1 MTHEFKTVLY
11 TESSG
16 IATIT
21 LNRAEK
27 RNAISYDLIDDL
39 TAALKQA
46 ANSPAQVVILTGAG
60 KAFCS
65 GMDLD
70 NLKQLTGRTHEQNVQ
85 DSETMASLFRTLY
98 DFPKPTI
105 AAVNGPAIAGGTGLA
120 TLCDFTLAVPE
131 AKFGYTEVRIGF
143 VPAIVS
149 SFLIANIGEKRARNL
164 LLTGRIFG
172 AEEALKLGL
181 VNEIV
186 APERLI
192 LRAQEL
198 AAQLLENSPTSL
210 QATKKLLS
218 SYTRE
223 QLDRQV
229 SASGAEQRRD
239 PPDRRLQRRHHSI
252 SGETQTHLDRKIE
265 NGKREDLKTKIWGE
279 TRLRVR
285 YAETDKMGVVYHSN
299 FVIWF
304 EVGRVELL
312 RQLGFQY
319 SDMETDDNCHI
330 PVVDLRVRYKSP
342 ASMMMRSW
350 CVPKSRMCVHR
361 CCTSAMKFSVKPT
374 ARCWPRARPCTSS
387 SNSKLERTTL
397 PEKYLQAFNGLKRI

>member
-1 MTHEFKTVLY
+1 MTYKTLLY
-11 TESSG
+11 SESDR

-21 LNRAEK
+21 FNRAEK
-27 RNAISYDLIDDL
+27 RNAISYELIDDL
-39 TAALKQA
+39 LAAMKQA
-46 ANSPAQVVILTGAG
+46 VGSPAQVVILTGAG

-149 SFLIANIGEKRARNL
+149 SFLIANIGEKRARDL

-172 AEEALKLGL
+172 AEEAQRLGL

-186 APERLI
+186 VPERLMA
-192 LRAQEL
+192 RALEL
-198 AAQLLENSPTSL
+198 AAQLLENSPASL

-229 SASGAEQRRD
+229 RQAVQGNAGIR
-239 PPDRRLQRRHHSI
+239 
-252 SGETQTHLDRKIE
+252 QTADFKEGITSFLEKRKPHW
-265 NGKREDLKTKIWGE
+265 R
-279 TRLRVR
+279 
-285 YAETDKMGVVYHSN
+285 
-299 FVIWF
+299 
-304 EVGRVELL
+304 
-312 RQLGFQY
+312 
-319 SDMETDDNCHI
+319 
-330 PVVDLRVRYKSP
+330 
-342 ASMMMRSW
+342 
-350 CVPKSRMCVHR
+350 
-361 CCTSAMKFSVKPT
+361 
-374 ARCWPRARPCTSS
+374 
-387 SNSKLERTTL
+387 NS
-397 PEKYLQAFNGLKRI
+397 

>member
-1 MTHEFKTVLY
+1 MCGRKRKERASVSYNTVLY
-11 TESSG
+11 SEAQG
-16 IATIT
+16 AATIT
-21 LNRAEK
+21 LNRADK
-27 RNAISYDLIDDL
+27 RNAISYELIDDL
-39 TAALKQA
+39 VAALQQA
-46 ANSPAQVVILTGAG
+46 ASSPVQIVILTGAG

-149 SFLIANIGEKRARNL
+149 SFLIANIGEKRARDL

-186 APERLI
+186 APEQLMS
-192 LRAQEL
+192 RAQEL
-198 AAQLLENSPTSL
+198 AAQLLENSPASL

-229 SASGAEQRRD
+229 KQAVQGNAAIR
-239 PPDRRLQRRHHSI
+239 
-252 SGETQTHLDRKIE
+252 QTADFKEGITAFLE
-265 NGKREDLKTKIWGE
+265 KR
-279 TRLRVR
+279 
-285 YAETDKMGVVYHSN
+285 
-299 FVIWF
+299 
-304 EVGRVELL
+304 
-312 RQLGFQY
+312 
-319 SDMETDDNCHI
+319 
-330 PVVDLRVRYKSP
+330 
-342 ASMMMRSW
+342 
-350 CVPKSRMCVHR
+350 
-361 CCTSAMKFSVKPT
+361 KPT
-374 ARCWPRARPCTSS
+374 WTG
-387 SNSKLERTTL
+387 K
-397 PEKYLQAFNGLKRI
+397 